1 MEVCR
6 AFDQPANA
14 SRKYSSSC
22 CCDLDYTFLGS
33 KQSLP
38 RGFMRLIYTVM
49 CIVVMLTS
57 SVVVAGDP
65 FNDAR
70 HAIGIKD
77 NETVVKLI
85 ESNQV
90 PVNMQNDEGYT
101 LLHVAA
107 DQNNLAMVEF
117 LLARGADPAIKTHTG
132 STALSMAS
140 GTMVRSK
147 IKAAI
152 DGRVK
157 AVPTP
162 APAPA
167 PALAAGGAGDF
178 DKIRHAIGIK
188 DNEAAIA
195 EINKGID
202 INMQTTEGYT
212 LLHFAASQNNLVMVE
227 KLLRLGAL
235 PNIRAQSGATA
246 ADLGYGFRP
255 ILAAIEA
262 AGGKLNT
269 MANAGKPKPMTPF
282 TPTPSVPAP
291 TVETSADAKLCAQRH
306 RSSSALCSD
315 TTCKMQEYR
324 KWQTCLK
331 TGSYY

>member
-1 MEVCR
+1 
-6 AFDQPANA
+6 
-14 SRKYSSSC
+14 
-22 CCDLDYTFLGS
+22 
-33 KQSLP
+33 
-38 RGFMRLIYTVM
+38 MRLIQIVM
-49 CIVVMLTS
+49 CICIVLAG
-57 SVVVAGDP
+57 SVAVAGDP

-77 NETVVKLI
+77 NETVLKLI
-85 ESNQV
+85 DSNQV
-90 PVNMQNDEGYT
+90 PINMQNDEGYT

-107 DQNNLAMVEF
+107 DQNNLAMVEL
-117 LLARGADPAIKTHTG
+117 LLARGADPAIKSQTG
-132 STALSMAS
+132 STAFSMAS

-147 IKAAI
+147 IKAAM

-157 AVPTP
+157 ASP

-167 PALAAGGAGDF
+167 PVAVAAAGGAGDF

-188 DNEAAIA
+188 DNETAIA

-202 INMQTTEGYT
+202 INMQTAEGYT
-212 LLHFAASQNNLVMVE
+212 LLHFAASQNNLAMVE
-227 KLLRLGAL
+227 KLLRLGAR
-235 PNIRAQSGATA
+235 PNIRAQSGATP
-246 ADLGYGFRP
+246 ADLGFGFKP
-255 ILAAIEA
+255 ILAALEA

-269 MANAGKPKPMTPF
+269 MANAGKPKPMTPVSA
-282 TPTPSVPAP
+282 TPAVPAP
-291 TVETSADAKLCAQRH
+291 PADASSDAKLLCAQRH

-315 TTCKMQEYR
+315 STCKMREYR

>member
-1 MEVCR
+1 
-6 AFDQPANA
+6 
-14 SRKYSSSC
+14 
-22 CCDLDYTFLGS
+22 
-33 KQSLP
+33 
-38 RGFMRLIYTVM
+38 MRLIRIVM
-49 CIVVMLTS
+49 CIVVVLAV
-57 SVVVAGDP
+57 SVAVAGDP
-65 FNDAR
+65 FSDAR

-77 NETVVKLI
+77 NETVIKLI
-85 ESNQV
+85 DSNQV
-90 PVNMQNDEGYT
+90 AINMQNDEGYT
-101 LLHVAA
+101 LLHFAA
-107 DQNNLAMVEF
+107 DQNNLAMVEL
-117 LLARGADPAIKTHTG
+117 LLARGADPAIKSQTG
-132 STALSMAS
+132 STAFSMAS

-147 IKAAI
+147 IKAAM

-157 AVPTP
+157 A
-162 APAPA
+162 APAR
-167 PALAAGGAGDF
+167 AANGAGDF

-188 DNEAAIA
+188 DNDTAIA

-212 LLHFAASQNNLVMVE
+212 LLHIAANQNNLAMVE

-246 ADLGYGFRP
+246 ADLGYGFKP

-282 TPTPSVPAP
+282 TATPAIPAP
-291 TVETSADAKLCAQRH
+291 PAEANSDAKLCAQRH

-315 TTCKMQEYR
+315 STCKMREYR

>member
-1 MEVCR
+1 
-6 AFDQPANA
+6 
-14 SRKYSSSC
+14 
-22 CCDLDYTFLGS
+22 
-33 KQSLP
+33 
-38 RGFMRLIYTVM
+38 MRLIQILM
-49 CIVVMLTS
+49 CIVVVLTS
-57 SVVVAGDP
+57 SVAVAGDP

-77 NETVVKLI
+77 NETVLKLI
-85 ESNQV
+85 DSNQV
-90 PVNMQNDEGYT
+90 PINTQNDEGYT

-107 DQNNLAMVEF
+107 DQNNLAMVEL
-117 LLARGADPAIKTHTG
+117 LLARGADPAIKSQTG
-132 STALSMAS
+132 STAFSMAS

-147 IKAAI
+147 IKAAM

-157 AVPTP
+157 G
-162 APAPA
+162 A
-167 PALAAGGAGDF
+167 PALAPVAVAAAAGSGDF

-188 DNEAAIA
+188 DNETAIA

-212 LLHFAASQNNLVMVE
+212 LLHFAANQNNLVMVE
-227 KLLRLGAL
+227 KLLRLGAQ
-235 PNIRAQSGATA
+235 PNIRAQSGATP
-246 ADLGYGFRP
+246 ADLGYGNKP
-255 ILAAIEA
+255 ILAALEA

-269 MANAGKPKPMTPF
+269 MANAGKPKPMTPVSA
-282 TPTPSVPAP
+282 TPAVPAP
-291 TVETSADAKLCAQRH
+291 PAEARSDAKLLCAQRH

-315 TTCKMQEYR
+315 STCKMREYR

>member
-1 MEVCR
+1 
-6 AFDQPANA
+6 
-14 SRKYSSSC
+14 
-22 CCDLDYTFLGS
+22 
-33 KQSLP
+33 
-38 RGFMRLIYTVM
+38 MRLIYIMM
-49 CIVVMLTS
+49 CIVVVLTGT
-57 SVVVAGDP
+57 VAMAGDP

-77 NETVVKLI
+77 NETVLKLLD
-85 ESNQV
+85 SNQV
-90 PVNMQNDEGYT
+90 PVNMQNGEGYT
-101 LLHVAA
+101 LLHIAA
-107 DQNNLAMVEF
+107 DQNNLAMVEL
-117 LLARGADPAIKTHTG
+117 LLARGADPAIKTQTG

-147 IKAAI
+147 IKAAM
-152 DGRVK
+152 DGSVK
-157 AVPTP
+157 AAPTP
-162 APAPA
+162 SST
-167 PALAAGGAGDF
+167 GDF

-188 DNEAAIA
+188 DNDTAIA

-212 LLHFAASQNNLVMVE
+212 LLHFAADQNNLVMVE
-227 KLLRLGAL
+227 KLLRAGAQ

-246 ADLGYGFRP
+246 ADLGYGNKP

-262 AGGKLNT
+262 AGGKLNK
-269 MANAGKPKPMTPF
+269 MANAGKPKPMTPVTA
-282 TPTPSVPAP
+282 TPTVPAP
-291 TVETSADAKLCAQRH
+291 PAEAGSDAKVCAQRH

-315 TTCKMQEYR
+315 STCKMREYR